1 VTDPAFA
8 PVFDWEAAGRKLGAT
23 LDAFHAVIVTG
34 SDPVATGYVALGIGR
49 AQAGRRRAAVGDLF
63 ADSPPILSLVG
74 NDDPHGLVDS
84 FLYGVSLGR
93 IAHLVPDAGQL
104 FVMASGS
111 EPPVYEEMLPNP
123 RWKRLT
129 AGFHEVGALLVLAV
143 PSSAPHVED
152 LAQASDGV
160 VVVGDAMPPGLSAS
174 MVIAAV
180 RRPREGGPARE
191 RVVERA
197 AATAGERRPESTA
210 ATASMAASTISA
222 TSADGA
228 RSSRGAAMRRQWK
241 QWRPSV
247 PGVVL
252 SVAIVAAI
260 AWLAY
265 RPMSRGGRSTLG
277 PKPDS
282 MSSLKTVL
290 PATGGSPTGTS
301 AAGTTAPPPLRPQNV
316 EDSAQAAGYAVQ
328 LMAANTEAGAIL
340 KLQQDGKD
348 MPAATFAP
356 VLVQGVRWFKVIS
369 GAYVDR
375 ADADSLLARFRR
387 RGLLAATSGGVVR
400 VPFAFLIE
408 PDVPTTAVPGMVATY
423 ADHGQPVYALRQSDG
438 KIWLLV
444 GAFESADEAALYAES
459 LRASGITPVLV
470 YRKGRTF

>member
-1 VTDPAFA
+1 VTDPAIA

-34 SDPVATGYVALGIGR
+34 SDPAATGYVALGIGR
-49 AQAGRRRAAVGDLF
+49 AQATRRRSAVGDLF
-63 ADSPPILSLVG
+63 ADSPPILALAG
-74 NDDPHGLVDS
+74 TDDPHGLVDS

-93 IAHLVPDAGQL
+93 IARLVPDAGQL
-104 FVMASGS
+104 YVMASGS

-143 PSSAPHVED
+143 PSNAAHVED

-160 VVVGDAMPPGLSAS
+160 VVVGDSMPPNLPAS

-180 RRPREGGPARE
+180 RRPREGAPTRE
-191 RVVERA
+191 RAVERRVA
-197 AATAGERRPESTA
+197 GVAEQTADAP
-210 ATASMAASTISA
+210 TASASPSA
-222 TSADGA
+222 TSVAADGA
-228 RSSRGAAMRRQWK
+228 RPSRRAAMRRRWV

-247 PGVVL
+247 PGIVL
-252 SVAIVAAI
+252 SLAIVAAI

-265 RPMSRGGRSTLG
+265 RPLSRGGRSALG
-277 PKPDS
+277 PRPDS
-282 MSSLKTVL
+282 ATSLKAVL
-290 PATGGSPTGTS
+290 PATGGAAGTS
-301 AAGTTAPPPLRPQNV
+301 AAGTMAPVPPPQPRNV
-316 EDSAQAAGYAVQ
+316 EDSAQAAAYAVQ

-340 KLQQDGKD
+340 KLQQDGKE

-356 VLVQGVRWFKVIS
+356 VSVQGVRWFKVIS

-375 ADADSLLARFRR
+375 ANADSLLARFRR
-387 RGLLAATSGGVVR
+387 RGLLDATSGGVVR

-408 PDVPTTAVPGMVATY
+408 SDVPSAAVPGMVATY

-444 GAFESADEAALYAES
+444 GAFGTADEAALYAES